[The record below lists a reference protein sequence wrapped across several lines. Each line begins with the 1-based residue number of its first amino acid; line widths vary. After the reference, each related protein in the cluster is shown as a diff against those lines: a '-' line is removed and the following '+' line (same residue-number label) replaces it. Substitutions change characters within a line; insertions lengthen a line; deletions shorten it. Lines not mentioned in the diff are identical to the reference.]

1 LKKTICKLGFMKHSF
16 LKLSQQKKFMSGLT
30 LVEVMVGMLV
40 SGLFL
45 TTSIQAYVSA
55 TAMRTQG
62 GSLKEA
68 IGVAQNDMEFI
79 RDQARSLDANNLQ
92 IQSCATANG
101 QGYGQRLRE
110 TIQDQ
115 LAGKPLPSGVTSTTQ
130 GSAQVLSV
138 DRTRPDGTPEYRL
151 TRTIT
156 VPDNSPTLSKDTV
169 LLAYEVRDIRPTSTP
184 SSVNGAMGGGNSGG
198 GNQSGAAQRDV
209 VVGKFDTAIIPNAA
223 LSCP

>member
-1 LKKTICKLGFMKHSF
+1 MKRSF
-16 LKLSQQKKFMSGLT
+16 LKSFHQKKVVSGLT

-68 IGVAQNDMEFI
+68 IGTAQNDMEFI
-79 RDQARSLDANNLQ
+79 RDQARSLDVNNVQ
-92 IQSCATANG
+92 IQSCASANG

-110 TIQDQ
+110 TIQGQ
-115 LAGKPLPSGVTSTTQ
+115 LAGKPLPSGVTSVPAVTPQIITI
-130 GSAQVLSV
+130 
-138 DRTRPDGTPEYRL
+138 DKPKPDGSVEYQL
-151 TRTIT
+151 TRTLTI
-156 VPDNSPTLSKDTV
+156 PGNSPTLSKDT
-169 LLAYEVRDIRPTSTP
+169 LILAYDIKDISPDP
-184 SSVNGAMGGGNSGG
+184 NGNPR
-198 GNQSGAAQRDV
+198 NIL
-209 VVGKFDTAIIPNAA
+209 VGEFDTAIIPAAA